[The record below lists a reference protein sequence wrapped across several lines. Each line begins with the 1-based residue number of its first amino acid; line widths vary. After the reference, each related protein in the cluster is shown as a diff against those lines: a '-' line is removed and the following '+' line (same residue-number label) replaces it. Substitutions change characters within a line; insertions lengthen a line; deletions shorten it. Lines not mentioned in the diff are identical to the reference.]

1 MADQEKILLADD
13 EPQILALLSEFLGGR
28 GYAVRAVADGR
39 EALKAV
45 QEEEFHLALLDL
57 GLPGFSGLEL
67 LSRIKA
73 QAPHTEVILFTGHAG
88 LDSAIQALR
97 LGAYDYLLKSE
108 MRLDDLQ
115 AVVARALERRRLD
128 LSNRELLANL
138 RRAQQE
144 LSRQRGQDLSRVRRL
159 GEALAVPLT
168 WEQLFHGLLNLIWE
182 SLPFKVLGL
191 EFQGAGR
198 ELSLEAF
205 RRQPGVKEDTV
216 DGLKP
221 G

>member
-1 MADQEKILLADD
+1 M
-13 EPQILALLSEFLGGR
+13 
-28 GYAVRAVADGR
+28 RAVADGR

-73 QAPHTEVILFTGHAG
+73 QAPHTEVILFTGQAG
-88 LDSAIQALR
+88 MDSALQALR

-108 MRLDDLQ
+108 MRLDNLQ

-144 LSRQRGQDLSRVRRL
+144 LQPKGPGPQPGPPPGRGPGRAPHLGTALSRVLSISSGKASPSRSWVWSS
-159 GEALAVPLT
+159 GGPE
-168 WEQLFHGLLNLIWE
+168 EN
-182 SLPFKVLGL
+182 SLWKPFAASRG
-191 EFQGAGR
+191 
-198 ELSLEAF
+198 
-205 RRQPGVKEDTV
+205 
-216 DGLKP
+216 
-221 G
+221 